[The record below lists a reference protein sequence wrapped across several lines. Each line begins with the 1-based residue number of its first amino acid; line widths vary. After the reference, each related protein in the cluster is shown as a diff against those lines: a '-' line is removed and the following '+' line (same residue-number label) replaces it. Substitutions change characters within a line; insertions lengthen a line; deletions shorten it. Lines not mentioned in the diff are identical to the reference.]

1 MNFNFLLEELLL
13 ELSGKEIYQKYYSKI
28 PYDTFLDIVVAD
40 PKTNIDGTGE
50 LLSLGKYAKMLLS
63 FYLKGT
69 LRDEDLEKA
78 EEYLQCVYS
87 HNIAVDINKLKNLG
101 DLYQVVQKYLVADTQ
116 NLTEILNALVIDEDY
131 KLLHQGED
139 WDFYQPLT
147 IKGSSYLGFSTE
159 WCTTWGEYCLNKKYR
174 ERDNHFLRHH
184 KDGPLFIMMN
194 KINPL
199 DKYQFHFETNQ
210 FMDPKDSR
218 INFVEFWTNKDE
230 IKNYFFPSLVR
241 ETNEEEIKSEVQR
254 ISILPDEDG
263 MTVLRKSIG
272 VIDNELV
279 EAILNGDD
287 DKLEDLIDG
296 ENRDGAVYINRG
308 RLIIQVDELE
318 GDADGVN
325 NTIDQYRM
333 EGNNGWEWV
342 HSDLENGRYYDQE
355 DYASDLENVFKK
367 YYEDNKN
374 VLREELGVSTYD
386 QFKTD
391 FFDNYAE
398 DENLKD
404 YFVDDVTDL
413 SHASYESENDKEA
426 DSMEKYLSFGSGSDE
441 LNFSIVFLV
450 QFLIKRN
457 IRGIGEEFDWT
468 LRDMT
473 DSYISHYRLT
483 TEIEEPI
490 YNYVMTLPKY
500 GDNNYITKRTDEY
513 FNKLID
519 NPESNTRCIELRK
532 QLNYIMK
539 TLFKGSDR
547 FENDHAKVIIRSTHI
562 DCEKGT
568 VKIDFVN
575 KDNNQVFY
583 NRDVKVENLPKYA
596 TNYELDL
603 KESKKMKLVITE
615 DQLKNLK
622 KSVNKEFEVDE
633 RSRSFAFTRKKRL
646 FSKPE
651 RMSNPLRYK
660 FIDRLEEENEKTN
673 ERKILNF
680 FDLVSKRIIW
690 ITEPHTNGERV
701 EPNWE
706 HDTNVITLWNIE
718 HPEPGQEWVR
728 QAIHFPKNGSVK
740 WWNDIGQFDLSDDK
754 YNQIIR
760 SIELYKKQNE
770 KDKDLK
776 FINCR
781 NCRRKFTQTTHKGK
795 KSLAIC
801 PTCGTHNK

>member
-490 YNYVMTLPKY
+490 YNYEMTLPKY

>member
-87 HNIAVDINKLKNLG
+87 HNITVDINKLKNLG

-199 DKYQFHFETNQ
+199 DKYQFHFESNQ

-342 HSDLENGRYYDQE
+342 HNDLENGRYYDQE
-355 DYASDLENVFKK
+355 DYASDLEGVFKK

-490 YNYVMTLPKY
+490 YNYEMTLPKY

>member
-1 MNFNFLLEELLL
+1 
-13 ELSGKEIYQKYYSKI
+13 
-28 PYDTFLDIVVAD
+28 
-40 PKTNIDGTGE
+40 
-50 LLSLGKYAKMLLS
+50 
-63 FYLKGT
+63 
-69 LRDEDLEKA
+69 
-78 EEYLQCVYS
+78 
-87 HNIAVDINKLKNLG
+87 
-101 DLYQVVQKYLVADTQ
+101 
-116 NLTEILNALVIDEDY
+116 
-131 KLLHQGED
+131 
-139 WDFYQPLT
+139 
-147 IKGSSYLGFSTE
+147 
-159 WCTTWGEYCLNKKYR
+159 
-174 ERDNHFLRHH
+174 
-184 KDGPLFIMMN
+184 
-194 KINPL
+194 
-199 DKYQFHFETNQ
+199 
-210 FMDPKDSR
+210 
-218 INFVEFWTNKDE
+218 
-230 IKNYFFPSLVR
+230 
-241 ETNEEEIKSEVQR
+241 
-254 ISILPDEDG
+254 
-263 MTVLRKSIG
+263 
-272 VIDNELV
+272 VIDNGLV

-318 GDADGVN
+318 GVAYDVN

-342 HSDLENGRYYDQE
+342 HNDLESGRYYDQE

-404 YFVDDVTDL
+404 YFIDDVTDL

-468 LRDMT
+468 LQDMT
-473 DSYISHYRLT
+473 DSYISNYRLT
-483 TEIEEPI
+483 TEIEEPL
-490 YNYVMTLPKY
+490 YNYEMTLPKY

-513 FNKLID
+513 FTKLID
-519 NPESNTRCIELRK
+519 NPDSNTRCIELRK

-575 KDNNQVFY
+575 KDNSEVFY
-583 NRDVKVENLPKYA
+583 NRDVKVENLPRYV

-603 KESKKMKLVITE
+603 KESKKMKIIISE
-615 DQLKNLK
+615 SQLKNLK
-622 KSVNKEFEVDE
+622 KSFNKEHEVDE

-660 FIDRLEEENEKTN
+660 FIDRLEEEKPLTD
-673 ERKILNF
+673 K
-680 FDLVSKRIIW
+680 
-690 ITEPHTNGERV
+690 
-701 EPNWE
+701 
-706 HDTNVITLWNIE
+706 
-718 HPEPGQEWVR
+718 Q
-728 QAIHFPKNGSVK
+728 VK
-740 WWNDIGQFDLSDDK
+740 
-754 YNQIIR
+754 
-760 SIELYKKQNE
+760 SIEDLN
-770 KDKDLK
+770 KDAK
-776 FINCR
+776 FLTCKNC
-781 NCRRKFTQTTHKGK
+781 NKKFTQTTHKSK
-795 KSLAIC
+795 KSLPIC
-801 PTCGTHNK
+801 PWCGTHNK

>member
-1 MNFNFLLEELLL
+1 MNFNNIFEELLL

-28 PYDTFLDIVVAD
+28 PYETFLDIVMAD

-69 LRDEDLEKA
+69 LRDEDLVKA
-78 EEYLQCVYS
+78 EEYLGYVYL
-87 HNIAVDINKLKNLG
+87 HNIALDINKLKSLG
-101 DLYQVVQKYLVADTQ
+101 DLYKIVQKYIISDTL
-116 NLTEILNALVIDEDY
+116 NFNEILKALIINEDY
-131 KLLHQGED
+131 KLLHEGKD

-147 IKGSSYLGFSTE
+147 EKGSAYLGFSTE
-159 WCTTWGEYCLNKKYR
+159 WCTTWGQYCLNKKYQ
-174 ERDNHFLRHH
+174 ERDNHFERHH
-184 KDGPLFIMMN
+184 KQGPLFIMMN
-194 KINPL
+194 KTNPT

-210 FMDPKDSR
+210 FMDPKDKR
-218 INFVEFWTNKDE
+218 LNFVEFWGGKDE

-241 ETNEEEIKSEVQR
+241 ETNEEEIKNEVNR

-263 MTVLRKSIG
+263 MTILRKSIG
-272 VIDNELV
+272 VIDNGLV

-318 GDADGVN
+318 GDAEGVN

-355 DYASDLENVFKK
+355 DYASDLEEVFKK

-374 VLREELGVSTYD
+374 VLREELGVTTYD

-404 YFVDDVTDL
+404 YFIDDVTDL

-490 YNYVMTLPKY
+490 YNYEMTLPKY

-519 NPESNTRCIELRK
+519 NPDSNTRCIELRK
-532 QLNYIMK
+532 QLNYIIK
-539 TLFKGSDR
+539 NLFKESNR

-583 NRDVKVENLPKYA
+583 NRDVKVENLPKYC

-603 KESKKMKLVITE
+603 KESKLKLIT
-615 DQLKNLK
+615 
-622 KSVNKEFEVDE
+622 
-633 RSRSFAFTRKKRL
+633 
-646 FSKPE
+646 
-651 RMSNPLRYK
+651 
-660 FIDRLEEENEKTN
+660 
-673 ERKILNF
+673 
-680 FDLVSKRIIW
+680 LVSK
-690 ITEPHTNGERV
+690 
-701 EPNWE
+701 
-706 HDTNVITLWNIE
+706 
-718 HPEPGQEWVR
+718 
-728 QAIHFPKNGSVK
+728 
-740 WWNDIGQFDLSDDK
+740 
-754 YNQIIR
+754 
-760 SIELYKKQNE
+760 
-770 KDKDLK
+770 
-776 FINCR
+776 
-781 NCRRKFTQTTHKGK
+781 
-795 KSLAIC
+795 
-801 PTCGTHNK
+801 

>member
-1 MNFNFLLEELLL
+1 MMNFNFLLEELLL

-63 FYLKGT
+63 FYQKGT

-101 DLYQVVQKYLVADTQ
+101 DLYQIVQKYLVADTQ

-147 IKGSSYLGFSTE
+147 IKGASYLGFSTE

-230 IKNYFFPSLVR
+230 IKHYFFPSLVR
-241 ETNEEEIKSEVQR
+241 ETNEDEIKNEVHR

-263 MTVLRKSIG
+263 MIVLRKSIG
-272 VIDNELV
+272 VIDNGLV

-355 DYASDLENVFKK
+355 DYASDLENIFKK
-367 YYEDNKN
+367 YYEDNIN

-404 YFVDDVTDL
+404 YFIDDVTDL

-490 YNYVMTLPKY
+490 YNYEMTLPKY
-500 GDNNYITKRTDEY
+500 GDDNYITKRTNEY
-513 FNKLID
+513 FDKLID

-532 QLNYIMK
+532 KLNYITK

-583 NRDVKVENLPKYA
+583 NKDVQVDSIPQYC

-603 KESKKMKLVITE
+603 KESKLKLTSLI
-615 DQLKNLK
+615 
-622 KSVNKEFEVDE
+622 
-633 RSRSFAFTRKKRL
+633 
-646 FSKPE
+646 
-651 RMSNPLRYK
+651 YK
-660 FIDRLEEENEKTN
+660 
-673 ERKILNF
+673 
-680 FDLVSKRIIW
+680 
-690 ITEPHTNGERV
+690 
-701 EPNWE
+701 
-706 HDTNVITLWNIE
+706 
-718 HPEPGQEWVR
+718 
-728 QAIHFPKNGSVK
+728 
-740 WWNDIGQFDLSDDK
+740 
-754 YNQIIR
+754 
-760 SIELYKKQNE
+760 
-770 KDKDLK
+770 
-776 FINCR
+776 
-781 NCRRKFTQTTHKGK
+781 
-795 KSLAIC
+795 
-801 PTCGTHNK
+801 

>member
-199 DKYQFHFETNQ
+199 DKYQFHFESNQ

-263 MTVLRKSIG
+263 MIILRKSIG
-272 VIDNELV
+272 IIDNELV

-342 HSDLENGRYYDQE
+342 HNDLENGRYYDQE
-355 DYASDLENVFKK
+355 DYASDLEGVFKK

-490 YNYVMTLPKY
+490 YNYEMTLPKY